1 MRTIVRNGRIV
12 TAIDDYQADILIE
25 DGRIKAIGHDLT
37 VGADAQNVDA
47 SNLLVLPGGVDVHTH
62 LDWEFGPSH
71 TADTF
76 GTGTMAAAF
85 GGTTTIVDFANQPKK
100 GSPLA
105 GFDNWL
111 ARARSACI
119 DVGAHMIMLDVDDAA
134 LSDMKSLI
142 REGVTSFKMFT
153 AYPGVLMVD
162 DGQLFRAMRVAGSN
176 GAMTCVHCENGPVI
190 QVLIEEA
197 LAQGHTGPK
206 YHMLTRPT
214 IMEAEATH
222 RAIRI
227 AELAEAP
234 VYCVHM
240 SASEALESLAEARDR
255 GIAAHGE
262 TCPHYLFLTLEEYD
276 RPDFDAAKFVMTPPL
291 RTHSHQNAL
300 WKGLRTNDIQVIS
313 TDHCPF
319 CFHERTLGLKY
330 SKQLG
335 REDFSKIPN
344 GAPGVETRL
353 PLVYDGGVRAGRISL
368 HRMVELTA
376 TAPAKLFGLFPR
388 KGTIAVG
395 SDADLVLFDPNE
407 RWSIR
412 AAEHHSRVEFSLY
425 EGRPITGRVKKV
437 LLRGNIIVDGSRW
450 VGREGMGQFIKRSAS
465 GMMP

>member
-12 TAIDDYQADILIE
+12 TAIDDYFADILVE
-25 DGRIKAIGHDLT
+25 DGRIKAIGLDLS
-37 VGADAQNVDA
+37 VSSDVRSIDA
-47 SNLLVLPGGVDVHTH
+47 SNLMVLPGGVDVHTH
-62 LDWEFGPSH
+62 LDWEFGASH
-71 TADTF
+71 TADSF

-85 GGTTTIVDFANQPKK
+85 GGTTTIVDFANQPHG

-105 GFDNWL
+105 GFDHWL
-111 ARARSACI
+111 SRARSACI
-119 DVGAHMIMLDVDDAA
+119 DVGAHMIMLGIDDGA
-134 LSDMKSLI
+134 LVDMKTLI

-162 DGQLFRAMRVAGSN
+162 DGQLFRAMRVAGAN

-214 IMEAEATH
+214 LMEAEATH

-240 SASEALESLAEARDR
+240 SAAEALESLAEARDR

-291 RTHSHQNAL
+291 RTHTHQDAL

-330 SKQLG
+330 SKELG
-335 REDFSKIPN
+335 RNDFSKIPN
-344 GAPGVETRL
+344 GAPGIETRL
-353 PLVYDGGVRAGRISL
+353 PLVYDGGVRTGRISL

-412 AAEHHSRVEFSLY
+412 AADHHSRVEFSLY

-437 LLRGNIIVDGSRW
+437 LLRGNVIVDGALW
-450 VGREGMGQFIKRSAS
+450 AGREGMGEFIKRGAS
-465 GMMP
+465 GALR

>member
-12 TAIDDYQADILIE
+12 TAVDDYQADILIE
-25 DGRIKAIGHDLT
+25 DGRIKAIGHDLAI
-37 VGADAQNVDA
+37 GADATAVDA
-47 SNLLVLPGGVDVHTH
+47 SGLLVLPGGVDVHTH
-62 LDWEFGPSH
+62 LDWEFGASH

-85 GGTTTIVDFANQPKK
+85 GGTTTIVDFANQPRN

-111 ARARSACI
+111 SRSRSACI

-134 LSDMKSLI
+134 LSDMKTLI

-162 DGQLFRAMRVAGSN
+162 DGQLFRAMRVAGAN

-214 IMEAEATH
+214 VMEAEATH

-255 GIAAHGE
+255 GIPAHGE

-276 RPDFDAAKFVMTPPL
+276 RPDFDAARFVMTPPL
-291 RTHSHQNAL
+291 RTHAHQNAL

-335 REDFSKIPN
+335 RDDFSKIPN
-344 GAPGVETRL
+344 GAPGIETRL
-353 PLVYDGGVRAGRISL
+353 PLVYDGGVRTGRISL

-437 LLRGNIIVDGSRW
+437 LLRGSVIVDGSQW
-450 VGREGMGQFIKRSAS
+450 LGREGMGAFIKRGVS
-465 GMMP
+465 GGLA

>member
-1 MRTIVRNGRIV
+1 MRTIVQNGRIV
-12 TAIDDYQADILIE
+12 TAVDDYTADILME
-25 DGRIKAIGHDLT
+25 DGRIRAIGHGLP
-37 VGADAQNVDA
+37 VGEDVKSIDATG
-47 SNLLVLPGGVDVHTH
+47 LLVLPGGVDVHTH
-62 LDWEFGPSH
+62 LDWEFGASH

-85 GGTTTIVDFANQPKK
+85 GGTTTIVDFANQPRG

-111 ARARSACI
+111 ARAKSACI
-119 DVGAHMIMLDVDDAA
+119 DVGAHMIMLNVDDSA
-134 LSDMKSLI
+134 LADMKTLI

-162 DGQLFRAMRVAGSN
+162 DGQLFRAMRVAGAN

-197 LAQGHTGPK
+197 LAQGRTGPK

-214 IMEAEATH
+214 LMEAEATH

-240 SASEALESLAEARDR
+240 SAAEALETLAEARDR
-255 GIAAHGE
+255 GIPAHGE

-276 RPDFDAAKFVMTPPL
+276 RPEFEGAKYVMTPPL
-291 RTHSHQNAL
+291 RTHAHQAAMWN
-300 WKGLRTNDIQVIS
+300 GLRTNDIQVIS

-319 CFHERTLGLKY
+319 CFHERTLGVKY
-330 SKQLG
+330 SKELG
-335 REDFSKIPN
+335 RGDFSKIPN
-344 GAPGVETRL
+344 GAPGIETRL
-353 PLVYDGGVRAGRISL
+353 PLVYDGGVRPGRISL

-407 RWSIR
+407 RWTIK
-412 AAEHHSRVEFSLY
+412 AADHHSRVEFSLY

-437 LLRGNIIVDGSRW
+437 LLRGNVIVDGTRW
-450 VGREGMGQFIKRSAS
+450 LGREGMGAFIKRGAS
-465 GMMP
+465 GALG

>member
-12 TAIDDYQADILIE
+12 TSIDDYSADILIE
-25 DGRIKAIGHDLT
+25 DGRIRAIGRDLE
-37 VGADAQNVDA
+37 VGQDARTVDA

-62 LDWEFGPSH
+62 LDWEFGASH

-85 GGTTTIVDFANQPKK
+85 GGTTTIVDFANQAR
-100 GSPLA
+100 GTSPLA

-111 ARARSACI
+111 SRARSACI
-119 DVGAHMIMLDVDDAA
+119 DVGAHMIMLDIDDAA
-134 LSDMKSLI
+134 LADMKALI
-142 REGVTSFKMFT
+142 NEGVTSFKMFT

-162 DGQLFRAMRVAGSN
+162 DGQLFRAMRVAGAN

-214 IMEAEATH
+214 LMEAEATH

-240 SASEALESLAEARDR
+240 SAAEALQSLAEARDR

-291 RTHSHQNAL
+291 RTHAHQDAM
-300 WKGLRTNDIQVIS
+300 WRGLRTNDIQVIS

-319 CFHERTLGLKY
+319 CFHERTLGAKY
-330 SKQLG
+330 SKELG
-335 REDFSKIPN
+335 RDDFSKIPN
-344 GAPGVETRL
+344 GAPGIETRL
-353 PLVYDGGVRAGRISL
+353 PLVYDGGVRTGRISL
-368 HRMVELTA
+368 HRMVDLTA

-407 RWSIR
+407 RWAIR
-412 AAEHHSRVEFSLY
+412 AADHHSRVEFSLY

-437 LLRGNIIVDGSRW
+437 LLRGNVIVDGAIW
-450 VGREGMGQFIKRSAS
+450 LGREGMGEFIKRGAS
-465 GMMP
+465 GGLA